1 MRFQRRQDLTGKAAQ
16 KFMQGIS
23 RISGLAE
30 VGEDQTA
37 RIWLRGEPHSVE
49 AFLARVYG
57 LAKVEEA
64 GGDAGENGGDGGQ
77 NGGEGGEEGGDGGEE
92 GGEGGQSI

>member
-57 LAKVEEA
+57 PAKVEETV
-64 GGDAGENGGDGGQ
+64 GDGEE
-77 NGGEGGEEGGDGGEE
+77 NGGEGGENGEDVGDVGENGGE
-92 GGEGGQSI
+92 SI